1 MKKLFVLFALIMS
14 QAQATEITILNEGNP
29 QSPTT
34 VFGHAFRN
42 AIKGDVKWEQAT
54 SCRDAQAKFRRI
66 KNAVLI
72 YNTSNDFAD
81 RTANTPCEFDRFTA
95 GNTVIITSMPM
106 KICRAVGNKK
116 PINDSKV
123 TLGLA
128 SMVATKKHEADW
140 NSNGLNIRFV
150 PYGGSAGVVTA
161 TVNQEVDYGWIGSPL
176 ASKQERDGKL
186 ECLYSTDPKSP
197 KFLGKQFKLSVPDF
211 EIITLA
217 YTNSTDPAVLA
228 RLRDAAKNPE
238 FVSWLAA
245 SDTTGNSNP
254 TEQDLIRV
262 NNFVSKLI
270 NSWASQ

>member
-1 MKKLFVLFALIMS
+1 MKKLFVLLSLVTGLAH
-14 QAQATEITILNEGNP
+14 ATEITILNEGNP

-34 VFGHAFRN
+34 VFGLALKN

-54 SCRDAQAKFRRI
+54 SCRDAQNKFRKI

-81 RTANTPCEFDRFTA
+81 RTTNNPCEFDKFTA
-95 GNTVIITSMPM
+95 KNTIIITAMPM
-106 KICRAVGNKK
+106 KICRAVDNKK
-116 PINDSKV
+116 SINDGKV

-128 SMVATKKHEADW
+128 SMVATQRHEADW

-161 TVNQEVDYGWIGSPL
+161 TVNKEVDYGWIGSPM

-186 ECLYSTDPKSP
+186 ECLYSTDSKSA
-197 KFLGKQFKLSVPDF
+197 KFLGKKLKLSVPDF

-217 YTNSTDPAVLA
+217 YTNSADPEVIA
-228 RLRDAAKNPE
+228 RLREAARNPE
-238 FVSWLAA
+238 FVSWMAA
-245 SDTTGNSNP
+245 SDTTANSNP
-254 TEQDLIRV
+254 TEQDLARV
-262 NNFVSKLI
+262 NNFVTKLI
-270 NSWASQ
+270 NSWAN